1 MLPFQSSFHV
11 GNLYREDTKVYRFLA
26 SFWKRKEE
34 IEFLS
39 FDDIRCTFF
48 FTNKQDKIQWRSYY
62 LKKRYIR

>member
-48 FTNKQDKIQWRSYY
+48 SLTNKIKFNGDRIT
-62 LKKRYIR
+62 